1 MCSNPHRL
9 GGEVDFF
16 LFYSEQITD
25 YISIQLIFRYTS
37 IWIIYMKNCFVDLII
52 KKKTII
58 PYAST

>member
-1 MCSNPHRL
+1 L